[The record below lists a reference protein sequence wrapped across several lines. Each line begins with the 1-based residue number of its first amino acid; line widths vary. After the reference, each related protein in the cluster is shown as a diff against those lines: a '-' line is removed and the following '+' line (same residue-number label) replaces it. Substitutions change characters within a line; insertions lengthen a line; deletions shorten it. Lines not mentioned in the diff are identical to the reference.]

1 MDNSFLTKIKSK
13 VKSLE
18 TKTKDKARVIKSSN
32 VGVNENSKVQR
43 SEDDEQQP
51 VKEVVTPVNQKET
64 TATEPNPQE
73 MVEQSS
79 QTQDERDSNYEILT
93 GDDGTILYYK
103 LSKHSRSKKSI

>member
-43 SEDDEQQP
+43 NEDDEQP
-51 VKEVVTPVNQKET
+51 VKDVVTPVNQKET